1 MESRVGS
8 MRSLHPLAAGARGA
22 PIPPSAEQVSPVA
35 AEGKLIRRAA
45 RGDGEAYRELIE
57 RHQKRLFVSAFQ
69 VLRNRED
76 AEDVVQEALARS
88 FSSLSSFHGRSSLA
102 TWLHRIV
109 FNLAIDLKR
118 RAKRRGGEALTYDDG
133 ITPALGMRDGEAGAT
148 PEAALRQKE
157 QRERLMA
164 VLDELSD
171 EHRQAIMLR
180 EFEGMS
186 YDDIARVSGVSVG
199 TVMSRLFY
207 ARKRLQSVL
216 RDVR

>member
-1 MESRVGS
+1 
-8 MRSLHPLAAGARGA
+8 
-22 PIPPSAEQVSPVA
+22 
-35 AEGKLIRRAA
+35 
-45 RGDGEAYRELIE
+45 
-57 RHQKRLFVSAFQ
+57 
-69 VLRNRED
+69 
-76 AEDVVQEALARS
+76 
-88 FSSLSSFHGRSSLA
+88 LA

-133 ITPALGMRDGEAGAT
+133 MTPVLGVRDEEAGAT

-186 YDDIARVSGVSVG
+186 YEEIARVSGVSVG

-207 ARKRLQSVL
+207 ARKRMQSVL